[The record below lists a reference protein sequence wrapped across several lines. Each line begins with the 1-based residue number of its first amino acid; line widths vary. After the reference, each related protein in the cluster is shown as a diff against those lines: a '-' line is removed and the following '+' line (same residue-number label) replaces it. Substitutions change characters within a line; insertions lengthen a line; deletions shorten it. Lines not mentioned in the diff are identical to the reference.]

1 MKKMLPLLWQIM
13 QQTTKLQEK
22 WSKGKDL
29 VGPAIT
35 CFPTSYLSL
44 GSLSMTTK
52 EHWLQCSHQVNGN
65 LGLQRQR
72 MGSLLKIWLWISSFK
87 KTLLICLRGA
97 YLSKV
102 YCLVDSDE
110 KPIVIWGNGL
120 GKREYAKCLQWCLQD
135 KLSV

>member
-52 EHWLQCSHQVNGN
+52 EHWLECSHKVNGN

-102 YCLVDSDE
+102 YCFVDSDE
-110 KPIVIWGNGL
+110 KPIGIMRKWIGQ
-120 GKREYAKCLQWCLQD
+120 KRICKTP
-135 KLSV
+135 SMVSTG

>member
-72 MGSLLKIWLWISSFK
+72 MGSLLKIWLCISSFK
-87 KTLLICLRGA
+87 KNIVDLFEGC
-97 YLSKV
+97 LSKQSV
-102 YCLVDSDE
+102 LFGWFGWEANCDMR
-110 KPIVIWGNGL
+110 KWIGQ
-120 GKREYAKCLQWCLQD
+120 KRICKTP
-135 KLSV
+135 SMVSTG